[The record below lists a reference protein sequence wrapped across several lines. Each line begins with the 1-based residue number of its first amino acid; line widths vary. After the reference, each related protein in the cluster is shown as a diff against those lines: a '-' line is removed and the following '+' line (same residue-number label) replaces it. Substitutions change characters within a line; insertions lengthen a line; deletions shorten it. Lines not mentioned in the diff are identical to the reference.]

1 MEELHSEQPHSD
13 FVTNIFLYLLYHL
26 SIHLSIQSSIHFI
39 FLIYF
44 NLSMYSPF
52 LSLSISSCISGII
65 LFLPVEILLVFILRL
80 EYWWLILS
88 SSVCFKMSLFHIN
101 FSWLFLLD
109 LWNFSLAVI
118 FFQPVNMNST
128 VFWRPLFLLRS
139 ELLVLLLLLWN

>member
-26 SIHLSIQSSIHFI
+26 SIHLSIQPSIHFI

-88 SSVCFKMSLFHIN
+88 SSVCFKMSLFHSHSWKTV
-101 FSWLFLLD
+101 SWLCNSRLT
-109 LWNFSLAVI
+109 VI
-118 FFQPVNMNST
+118 FFAYIENTTLPFQGFSRKPAIT
-128 VFWRPLFLLRS
+128 LIFCR
-139 ELLVLLLLLWN
+139 

>member
-1 MEELHSEQPHSD
+1 MIWLQM
-13 FVTNIFLYLLYHL
+13 FLSLGSNH
-26 SIHLSIQSSIHFI
+26 IHLLTQASP
-39 FLIYF
+39 FLLHCLCTNSGMLF
-44 NLSMYSPF
+44 SGLF

-128 VFWRPLFLLRS
+128 VFWCPLFLLRS